1 MKKRDP
7 KIETLRGLACVLLVA
22 FHVVGDTKNSGL
34 TLSSGLLR
42 EMNDLLALI
51 RMPLFTFISG
61 YVYAYR
67 PYSAPW
73 QPYVAGKARRL
84 LIPMLI
90 VGTLFA
96 IIQSAIPGTNARVEN
111 WYLLHIIPHAHFWF
125 LESLFLVFLV
135 LIPLE
140 NAAIL
145 KTRSGL
151 LCTLIAASGLFL
163 AAPQFPYFGVSGAI
177 YLFPFFLCGLYFS
190 RFSQRSIDFSKLA
203 LPLLTLVLLV
213 IVYLFPNEV
222 DHSRHSVAALVI
234 GLLGCTALLQQGWE
248 NSLLARIGQYS
259 YSIYLYHVF
268 FSAGS
273 RILTRSFQ
281 QTPIEVLFVVGLICG
296 ILGPIV
302 VDHFFSRTQPTKV
315 LLLGKR

>member
-1 MKKRDP
+1 MKKLDP

-34 TLSSGLLR
+34 TLSSGFLR

-67 PYSAPW
+67 PYSSPW
-73 QPYVAGKARRL
+73 RPYVTGKARRL

-96 IIQSAIPGTNARVEN
+96 VLQSATPGTNAKVEN

-125 LESLFLVFLV
+125 LESLFVVFLA

-140 NAAIL
+140 SANML
-145 KTRSGL
+145 KTHSGWFCSFL
-151 LCTLIAASGLFL
+151 AASALFL
-163 AAPQFPYFGVSGAI
+163 AAPQIPYFGVSGAV

-190 RFSQRSIDFSKLA
+190 RFNQCSIA
-203 LPLLTLVLLV
+203 LPKLVLPSLTLLLL
-213 IVYLFPNEV
+213 ILAYLFPNEL

-248 NSLLARIGQYS
+248 SSLLERIGKYS

-273 RILTRSFQ
+273 RILTRSIQ
-281 QTPIEVLFVVGLICG
+281 QVPIEFLFVVGLLCG
-296 ILGPIV
+296 ILGPIA
-302 VDHFFSRTQPTKV
+302 VDHFFSRTKPTKI